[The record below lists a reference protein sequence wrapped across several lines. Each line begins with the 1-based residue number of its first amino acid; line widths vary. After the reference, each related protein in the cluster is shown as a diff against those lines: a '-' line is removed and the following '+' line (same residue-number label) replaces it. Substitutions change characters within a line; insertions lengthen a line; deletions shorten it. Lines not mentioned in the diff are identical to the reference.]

1 MSSALGPLSGI
12 FVTDLSNSISG
23 AWCSRLLAD
32 YGADVVVVEQPEGHM
47 VRLLKLHE
55 ASAEEVLS
63 ESVSYTHLT
72 LPTIYSV

>member
-32 YGADVVVVEQPEGHM
+32 YGADVVVVEQPEGHGQ
-47 VRLLKLHE
+47 
-55 ASAEEVLS
+55 AAQ
-63 ESVSYTHLT
+63 T
-72 LPTIYSV
+72 P